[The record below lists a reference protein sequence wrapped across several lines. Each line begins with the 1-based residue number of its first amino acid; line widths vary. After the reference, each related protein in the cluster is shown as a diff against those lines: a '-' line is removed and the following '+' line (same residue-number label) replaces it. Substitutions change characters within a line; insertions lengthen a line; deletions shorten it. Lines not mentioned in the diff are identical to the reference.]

1 MKMLLTEK
9 KKPLKANKKPHAAKK
24 EYMRIAAALVIIL
37 SLVIVTLLPG
47 CTGKNEPELGE
58 TGLIHEPEF
67 GGVYITMTIDD
78 FNALGF
84 KYGDSVNVTFSN
96 GYELKDLPYYNGYYT
111 QTGKPLLIAYPGY
124 DYIKAAINNGADL
137 WEVAGLKESDT
148 AKITLAQKGRYAAI
162 QDARDLHY
170 KDEREKY
177 PSDEVF
183 ANFRTIEAGNIKSGV
198 VYRSASP
205 CDNQHNRAPYVD
217 ALIKDAGV
225 RYIVNLSDNDAKIQ
239 GYIDAAGFNSPYFL
253 SLYQSGKVIP
263 LALNMNFGS
272 DEFRGKVV
280 RGLEAMAD
288 NDGPYLVHCT
298 EGKDRTGFV
307 CMLLEAFAGATYD
320 EIVTDYMITYYN
332 YYGFTEQSDKA
343 KYDVIVSDV
352 LDPMIRSMAGD
363 EELDLRAADLAAL
376 AARFLKNAGMAADK
390 IDALR
395 ARLAGG
401 Q

>member
-1 MKMLLTEK
+1 MKTRI
-9 KKPLKANKKPHAAKK
+9 PGAKNLI
-24 EYMRIAAALVIIL
+24 RTVTAIGIIL
-37 SLVIVTLLPG
+37 SLLVVTLLTG
-47 CTGKNEPELGE
+47 CSGKSEPELGE
-58 TGLIHEPEF
+58 TGLIHELEF

-84 KYGDSVNVTFSN
+84 QYGDSVDVKFSN

-137 WEVAGLKESDT
+137 WEVANLKETDT
-148 AKITLAQKGRYAAI
+148 AQITLAQKGKYATI

-170 KDEREKY
+170 KDERAKY

-183 ANFRTIEAGNIKSGV
+183 ANFRTIEAGNIGSGI

-217 ALIKDAGV
+217 ALIKNAGV
-225 RYIVNLSDNDAKIQ
+225 KYIVNLSDNDDKIH
-239 GYIDAAGFNSPYFL
+239 GYIDADGFDSPYFL
-253 SLYQSGKVIP
+253 SLYQAGSVIP

-272 DEFRGKVV
+272 EEFRGKVV

-307 CMLLEAFAGATYD
+307 CMLIEALTGATYE
-320 EIVTDYMITYYN
+320 EIVADYMITYYN
-332 YYGFTEQSDKA
+332 YYGITEQNEKA
-343 KYDVIVSDV
+343 KYDIIVSDV

-363 EELDLRAADLAAL
+363 DSIDLRTADLAAY
-376 AARFLKNAGMAADK
+376 AERFLKNAGMAAEK
-390 IDALR
+390 IDALKT
-395 ARLAGG
+395 RLSGN